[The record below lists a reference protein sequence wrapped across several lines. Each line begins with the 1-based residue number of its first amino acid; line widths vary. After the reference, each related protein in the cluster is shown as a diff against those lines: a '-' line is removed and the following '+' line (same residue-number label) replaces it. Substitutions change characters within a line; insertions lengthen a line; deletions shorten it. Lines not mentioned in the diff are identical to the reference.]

1 MKDGLLSVI
10 VRTVGFDL
18 ELLEKCLLSIQNSDY
33 STIEIIVVYQGID
46 SVKLNLIKNL
56 KLNVSYSVLINE
68 VEYDDRSK
76 NLNLGLSM
84 SKGSYLAFLDDDD
97 FVSRNHYSNLIE
109 LLVKEKSSL
118 AYCLCNVVNKEGV
131 ILDDIFKNRYLDKI
145 GLKKDNFITIHS
157 FVINKKNIDS
167 SFLYFK
173 EDLKLAEDYIFILP
187 IFINFKTSYHPER
200 TSFYLIPEKES
211 NSFTTYK
218 SNGEYV
224 NQRNIMNKYRREIN
238 LNLFERAS
246 IYYKRITGK
255 TRRIS

>member
-1 MKDGLLSVI
+1 MKEGLLSVI
-10 VRTVGFDL
+10 VRTVGSDL
-18 ELLEKCLLSIQNSDY
+18 QLLEKCLLSIQNSDY
-33 STIEIIVVYQGID
+33 SAIEIIVVYQGID
-46 SVKLNLIKNL
+46 NMKFNLIKNL

-76 NLNLGLSM
+76 NLNIGLSM

-97 FVSRNHYSNLIE
+97 FVSKNHYSNLIG
-109 LLVKEKSSL
+109 LLIKEKSSL
-118 AYCLCNVVNKEGV
+118 AYCLCNVVNKDGV
-131 ILDDIFKNRYLDKI
+131 ILEDIFKNRYLDKI

-157 FVINKKNIDS
+157 FVINRKNIDS

-211 NSFTTYK
+211 NSFINYK
-218 SNGEYV
+218 NNGEYI

-255 TRRIS
+255 IRRIN